1 MFELKPLT
9 CGQCG
14 GAIDR
19 RTMRCPY
26 CGTDYQ
32 KEYKE
37 TVIRFEPVQ
46 ACVHKIY
53 AAAEIPDELTLHS
66 PEAAQRFAMDKLRQG
81 IAKGLLDYLKLETQY
96 DPLRRC
102 QIIRGQV
109 KVVDPTFS
117 EWEW

>member
-1 MFELKPLT
+1 MFELKSLT

-26 CGTDYQ
+26 CGTEYQ

-46 ACVHKIY
+46 AGVHKIH
-53 AAAEIPDELTLHS
+53 AAVEIPDELTLHS
-66 PEAAQRFAMDKLRQG
+66 PEAAQRFALDKLRQG

-96 DPLRRC
+96 NPAKRC
-102 QIIRGQV
+102 QIIRCQV

-117 EWEW
+117 ELEW